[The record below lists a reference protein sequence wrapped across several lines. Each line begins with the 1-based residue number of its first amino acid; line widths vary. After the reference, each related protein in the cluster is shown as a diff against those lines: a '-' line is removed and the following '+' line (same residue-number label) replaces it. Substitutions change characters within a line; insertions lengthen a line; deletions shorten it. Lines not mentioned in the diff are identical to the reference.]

1 MAQQPFLFFF
11 MLGWTEMGPSHYLY
25 DHWLHPAT
33 MSTVW
38 PLHVKSCNDHHPR
51 VRGGWEKEEGGLFGR
66 RRKGVSG
73 VLGGARKFSMWL
85 VAGGG
90 NGGKGKGERGGR
102 EGRRKKLGKKLGTNL
117 GPCFSQEGS
126 QPLAQICHH
135 GLSK

>member
-1 MAQQPFLFFF
+1 
-11 MLGWTEMGPSHYLY
+11 
-25 DHWLHPAT
+25 
-33 MSTVW
+33 
-38 PLHVKSCNDHHPR
+38 
-51 VRGGWEKEEGGLFGR
+51 
-66 RRKGVSG
+66 
-73 VLGGARKFSMWL
+73 MWL